1 MRMFTICW
9 WLHLKSRRHQMQK
22 AADRIKTS
30 MINLGNKNFWGKII
44 FIPEL

>member
-22 AADRIKTS
+22 AAGRIKTS
-30 MINLGNKNFWGKII
+30 MINLGNKIFGGIFI